1 MKKIGVSLLLCLLFL
16 LFLLFPEVTKTGA
29 QEGLALWYHSVVPIL
44 FPFLILSNLMLLHN
58 SFFWF
63 LQPFFLLN
71 RCFPSLNPWYF
82 HALILGFFCG
92 YPMGAKAIS
101 DLLAAKKISLAEGK
115 RLLPLVNQPSPMFL
129 AGYLGIH
136 ILEGQFSFMK
146 IIGLLYGP
154 PLLLF
159 LLFFLS
165 SLRKTNTSISSF
177 SGGSSFDAKNT
188 FSPQKKNSMPQS
200 MEHTILSSFSVI
212 VTIGVY
218 MMLFTVL
225 SHLLLTLFSHSLPL
239 TLTSCFLEFS
249 TGLHQLKQLS
259 FLAAPWKTSLL
270 LALTSFGGL
279 CTAAQTASILKDT
292 GITIQSYLLQKAA
305 LALLVFWLAYASS
318 VSS

>member
-1 MKKIGVSLLLCLLFL
+1 MKKIGISLLLCLLFL
-16 LFLLFPEVTKTGA
+16 LFLFFPEVTKTGA
-29 QEGLALWYHSVVPIL
+29 QEGLALWYRSVVPIL

-71 RCFPSLNPWYF
+71 RWFPTLNPWYF

-101 DLLAAKKISLAEGK
+101 DLLAANKISLTEGK

-136 ILEGQFSFMK
+136 ILEGQFSFFE

-159 LLFFLS
+159 ILFFLS
-165 SLRKTNTSISSF
+165 SLRKKNTSISS
-177 SGGSSFDAKNT
+177 SSSGSSFDEKNA
-188 FSPQKKNSMPQS
+188 FSVQKKNSMPQS

-225 SHLLLTLFSHSLPL
+225 SHLLLTLFPHSLPL
-239 TLTSCFLEFS
+239 TLASCFLEFS
-249 TGLHQLKQLS
+249 TGLHRLKQLS

-279 CTAAQTASILKDT
+279 CTAAQTASILEDT
-292 GITIQSYLLQKAA
+292 GITIQSYLLQKIA
-305 LALLVFWLAYASS
+305 LAFLVFWLAYASS